1 VKHEQLRR
9 AMIATCIKMNES
21 GINQGTSGNISVRI
35 DEGFLIT
42 PSGVP
47 YDEMKPQDIVLMH
60 IDASHEG
67 PRKPSTEWR
76 FHRDIMEKKPE
87 VGAVIHLHS
96 MFCTSLSI
104 LRREIPAIHYM
115 IAVSGGPTISCVP
128 YVTWGT
134 QQLADYILGALEN
147 RHACLLANHG
157 MVCIGPNLKKAAWL
171 AVEIETLAAQYW
183 RALQVGIPYILPDE
197 EVAHVIEKFKSY
209 GQVSEIKNP
218 SCC

>member
-1 VKHEQLRR
+1 MKHEQIRR

-76 FHRDIMEKKPE
+76 FHRDIM
-87 VGAVIHLHS
+87 A
-96 MFCTSLSI
+96 
-104 LRREIPAIHYM
+104 LRPSALPA
-115 IAVSGGPTISCVP
+115 
-128 YVTWGT
+128 
-134 QQLADYILGALEN
+134 
-147 RHACLLANHG
+147 
-157 MVCIGPNLKKAAWL
+157 
-171 AVEIETLAAQYW
+171 
-183 RALQVGIPYILPDE
+183 
-197 EVAHVIEKFKSY
+197 
-209 GQVSEIKNP
+209 
-218 SCC
+218 